1 MRDMQTV
8 REVVQFFNEN
18 QSTLKETA
26 KKFGISKAT
35 VYIYLTEVMPN
46 EVSSR
51 ILMKNKNSNYSPWL
65 SSY

>member
-1 MRDMQTV
+1 MRDMKTV

-26 KKFGISKAT
+26 KKFGISKTT

-46 EVSSR
+46 EVSAR
-51 ILMKNKNSNYSPWL
+51 ILMKNKNSSYSPWL

>member
-1 MRDMQTV
+1 MRDMKTV
-8 REVVQFFNEN
+8 RAVVQFFNEN

-26 KKFGISKAT
+26 KKFGISKTT

-51 ILMKNKNSNYSPWL
+51 ILMKNKNPNYSPWL